1 MTKLVPIFLL
11 TLVCVHLKLAAQDTD
26 DTRMIDFQVSLSLVL
41 AKQTPVFQT
50 SNCSLTYIMA
60 HRLER

>member
-11 TLVCVHLKLAAQDTD
+11 TLVCVHLKLAARDTD